1 MAENKPCNCGK
12 NSSGKLL
19 FNRKPVEK
27 IELPTREE
35 PMTIPNPFNMIQ
47 SYAMS
52 LISKGF
58 TNKKVEKETKQ
69 LRVLSC
75 FGNGGSIP
83 PCEHLSKSTTE
94 GKFFC
99 GGCGCGDRKQTW
111 LNGSDDEYSKLD
123 FPKLNC
129 PLKMPGFTNYIPC
142 TISETNN
149 PDNRKNKIE
158 KLSIEDVENV
168 VITTPDAP
176 EELQK
181 IFDKIIE
188 AEEKRKIEKE

>member
-1 MAENKPCNCGK
+1 MAENKPCKCGN

-27 IELPTREE
+27 MKLPIKEE
-35 PMTIPNPFNMIQ
+35 PMSIPNPFNMIQ

-52 LISKGF
+52 IISKGF
-58 TNKKVEKETKQ
+58 TSKKVGKETKQ

-75 FGNGGSIP
+75 FGNGTTIP

-111 LNGSDDEYSKLD
+111 LNGTDEEYSKLD

-142 TISETNN
+142 TVFESNN

-158 KLSIEDVENV
+158 TLNVEDVENV
-168 VITTPDAP
+168 TVTIPDAP

-188 AEEKRKIEKE
+188 AEEKKNLEKE